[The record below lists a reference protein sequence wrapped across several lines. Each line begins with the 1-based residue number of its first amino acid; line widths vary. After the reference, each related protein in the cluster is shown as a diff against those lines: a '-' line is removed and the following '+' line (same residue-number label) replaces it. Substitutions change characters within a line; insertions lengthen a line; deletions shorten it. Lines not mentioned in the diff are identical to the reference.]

1 MIIIIALV
9 VLVPASFISL
19 IDVKTDVCLVILPVR
34 GASLVGQLERLLFFL
49 EGGLWSTETQLQI
62 EMDWYIDFSFYDRKK
77 KSSGIKCRRFFYC
90 CCLAPRVAEGSI
102 CTKLVKVWV
111 EVTHA
116 RLCEVIIRVSVLGG
130 RLKKRWCVKKIS
142 SRPFMVN
149 HNSSALLCAYRD

>member
-62 EMDWYIDFSFYDRKK
+62 EMD
-77 KSSGIKCRRFFYC
+77 
-90 CCLAPRVAEGSI
+90 
-102 CTKLVKVWV
+102 
-111 EVTHA
+111 
-116 RLCEVIIRVSVLGG
+116 
-130 RLKKRWCVKKIS
+130 
-142 SRPFMVN
+142 
-149 HNSSALLCAYRD
+149 